1 MVLAALLAGPFKGA
15 GIALALS
22 AASAVNT
29 ILLLAFLGKNPRITV
44 KGAMRPA
51 LGYCFK
57 IIVLSGL
64 AVTPVVLFG
73 GRLDALFAGK
83 SRIIAQ
89 GIPLALCALAF
100 GIMGTALLF
109 ISGDTQ
115 LFSLLSMVRKKERTN
130 KEEE

>member
-1 MVLAALLAGPFKGA
+1 MVLAAVLAGPFKGA
-15 GIALALS
+15 GIAFALS

-51 LGYCFK
+51 LGYSFK

-73 GRLDALFAGK
+73 GRLDALFAGN

-89 GIPLALCALAF
+89 GVPLALCALAF
-100 GIMGTALLF
+100 GVVGVALLF
-109 ISGDTQ
+109 ISGDAP
-115 LFSLLSMVRKKERTN
+115 LFSLVSMIRKKDRKTV
-130 KEEE
+130 